1 MNNTA
6 EMFNAAA
13 VATRVATVMQVI
25 GGIPPI
31 PNPTVK
37 VQIMAGIGFPALY
50 APEVN
55 LVALRPEVAFA
66 THGTALL
73 AHELCHAQQG
83 LWVGAADTQ
92 PGPSG
97 LLRYA
102 VCPYE
107 RQARRVELVAAM
119 MGRKFLT
126 GSDRG
131 LRRAVVMADVAASLT
146 ELCLIG
152 TAYLAA
158 KTTPKWRRRL
168 LEPIGFWREE

>member
-50 APEVN
+50 APQHN
-55 LVALRPEVAFA
+55 LVALRPEVALA